1 MVTLTEVQD
10 EHFQSSQMGPE
21 ADDEDFTDT
30 GASFGQGSSEASAL
44 TSFCLDSEISNESD
58 FDPSSETLAERLYAL
73 RDMIPPT
80 TRGWVS
86 SRVSS
91 FSAKAWSVLSF
102 GGKGA
107 WVITTSALFFG
118 VPFALS
124 FAEDQQLT
132 AMEQEYN
139 MRQTGSEL
147 LTAGSDQ
154 STAEKV
160 GAALG
165 DAKPQPA

>member
-1 MVTLTEVQD
+1 MAD
-10 EHFQSSQMGPE
+10 EPL
-21 ADDEDFTDT
+21 A
-30 GASFGQGSSEASAL
+30 
-44 TSFCLDSEISNESD
+44 DSEISNDSD
-58 FDPSSETLAERLYAL
+58 YDPANETLAERLYAL
-73 RDMIPPT
+73 RDIVPPT
-80 TRGWVS
+80 TRGWIS
-86 SRVSS
+86 SRVNSISS
-91 FSAKAWSVLSF
+91 KAWSVLSF
-102 GGKGA
+102 SGKGA

-147 LTAGSDQ
+147 LTAGSEQ
-154 STAEKV
+154 NTADKV

-165 DAKPQPA
+165 DGQAKPSL

>member
-1 MVTLTEVQD
+1 MVTLTEVED
-10 EHFQSSQMGPE
+10 EHFQATQAGPDV
-21 ADDEDFTDT
+21 DDDDFTDT
-30 GASFGQGSSEASAL
+30 
-44 TSFCLDSEISNESD
+44 DSEISNDSD
-58 FDPSSETLAERLYAL
+58 YDPMNETLAERLYAL
-73 RDMIPPT
+73 RDIVPPT
-80 TRGWVS
+80 TRGWIS
-86 SRVSS
+86 SRVNSISS
-91 FSAKAWSVLSF
+91 KAWSVLSF
-102 GGKGA
+102 SGKGA

-147 LTAGSDQ
+147 LTAGAEQ
-154 STAEKV
+154 NTADKV

-165 DAKPQPA
+165 DGQAKPSL

>member
-1 MVTLTEVQD
+1 MVTLTEVED
-10 EHFQSSQMGPE
+10 EHFQHAHAVE
-21 ADDEDFTDT
+21 LEDDDFTDT
-30 GASFGQGSSEASAL
+30 E
-44 TSFCLDSEISNESD
+44 SEISNESD
-58 FDPSSETLAERLYAL
+58 FDPSEETLAERLYAL
-73 RDMIPPT
+73 RDIIPPT

-86 SRVSS
+86 SRVN
-91 FSAKAWSVLSF
+91 AVAGAAWSALSF
-102 GGKGA
+102 GGKSA
-107 WVITTSALFFG
+107 WVITTSALFLG

-147 LTAGSDQ
+147 LTAGAEP
-154 STAEKV
+154 STAEQV

-165 DAKPQPA
+165 SEQAKAAL

>member
-1 MVTLTEVQD
+1 MSQI
-10 EHFQSSQMGPE
+10 SS
-21 ADDEDFTDT
+21 T
-30 GASFGQGSSEASAL
+30 
-44 TSFCLDSEISNESD
+44 
-58 FDPSSETLAERLYAL
+58 
-73 RDMIPPT
+73 
-80 TRGWVS
+80 
-86 SRVSS
+86 
-91 FSAKAWSVLSF
+91 AWSVLSF

-147 LTAGSDQ
+147 LTAGGDQ
-154 STAEKV
+154 NTADRV
-160 GAALG
+160 GAAIG
-165 DAKPQPA
+165 EGKAQPAL

>member
-1 MVTLTEVQD
+1 MVTLTEVED
-10 EHFQSSQMGPE
+10 EHFQHASA
-21 ADDEDFTDT
+21 ADLEEDDFTDT
-30 GASFGQGSSEASAL
+30 E
-44 TSFCLDSEISNESD
+44 SEISNESD
-58 FDPSSETLAERLYAL
+58 FDPSEETLAERLYAL
-73 RDMIPPT
+73 RDIIPPT

-86 SRVSS
+86 SRVNAVT
-91 FSAKAWSVLSF
+91 SAAWSVLSF

-107 WVITTSALFFG
+107 WVITTSALFLG

-147 LTAGSDQ
+147 LTAGSEG
-154 STAEKV
+154 STADQV

-165 DAKPQPA
+165 PETKVAL